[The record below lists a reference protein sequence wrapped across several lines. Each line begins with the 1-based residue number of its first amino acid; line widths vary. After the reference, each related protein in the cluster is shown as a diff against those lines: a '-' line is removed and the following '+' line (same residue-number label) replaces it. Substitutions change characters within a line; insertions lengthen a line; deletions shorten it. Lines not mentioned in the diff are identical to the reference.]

1 MFKVGDEVY
10 IRQDLVVGK
19 RYYVSSVSS
28 MNYLH
33 FDSFSKPYKDKI
45 LRVIEVVSVIGGQYY
60 RLTSGHA
67 YVDEC
72 LILAISNEV
81 L

>member
-10 IRQDLVVGK
+10 IRQDLVIGK
-19 RYYVSSVSS
+19 RYYVSRVSS
-28 MNYLH
+28 MHYLH
-33 FDSFSKPYKDKI
+33 MDCFSMPYKDKI

-60 RLTSGHA
+60 RLTNFHA

-72 LILAISNEV
+72 LIPATSNEV